1 MGTIEGSPP
10 DSSSGSASGSSGSAS
25 GSSGSAS
32 GAPGSELVVEVSV
45 TVRNRNGLHARP
57 SSVLAETAL
66 RFADT
71 SLMLRRAETEVDAKS
86 IMELLLLEA
95 GPGTELTL
103 IARGPEA
110 EEAVAALQNLFERE
124 FDLHL

>member
-1 MGTIEGSPP
+1 MGSGEGS
-10 DSSSGSASGSSGSAS
+10 
-25 GSSGSAS
+25 
-32 GAPGSELVVEVSV
+32 APGSGAVVEVRV

-66 RFADT
+66 RFSET
-71 SLMLRRAETEVDAKS
+71 SLILRRDPPANPAEVDAKS

-103 IARGPEA
+103 VAAGPQA
-110 EEAVAALQNLFERE
+110 DEAVAALQSLFERE
-124 FDLHL
+124 FDLDL

>member
-1 MGTIEGSPP
+1 
-10 DSSSGSASGSSGSAS
+10 
-25 GSSGSAS
+25 
-32 GAPGSELVVEVSV
+32 VVEVRV
-45 TVRNRNGLHARP
+45 TVRNKNGLHARP
-57 SSVLAETAL
+57 SSVLAEAAL

-71 SLMLRRAETEVDAKS
+71 ALTLRRAETEVDAKS

-103 IARGPEA
+103 TASGPQA
-110 EEAVAALQNLFERE
+110 TEAVAALRNLFERE